1 MEYVGDDDDDDCK
14 ERMMM
19 TMMMMMMMLMMMV
32 TPMWVL
38 AGLTSHLVKW
48 LLRWLGQIKVCLSTV
63 PSDGVDDDDEFM
75 GQDKTKMS

>member
-1 MEYVGDDDDDDCK
+1 MNEDD
-14 ERMMM
+14 EMRMMM
-19 TMMMMMMMLMMMV
+19 LKLMMM

-63 PSDGVDDDDEFM
+63 PFDDRDDDDDAEM
-75 GQDKTKMS
+75 AMMAEWHIW